1 MGNMAVDYWL
11 PHRFAA
17 LSERL
22 TMQNGV
28 VLMTTAAL
36 LLLFYTHGSINALVV
51 MYSINVFLTFSLS
64 EFGMSR
70 FFIKH
75 RKEEVKWKQHLS
87 VHMTGL
93 TLCVSILCMTL
104 QKQANTTAAVITR
117 VTQPPSVNFSSKV
130 MHRMLK
136 QRVNP
141 VIWTLMCCFHFTSS

>member
-1 MGNMAVDYWL
+1 MANMAVDYWL

-28 VLMTTAAL
+28 VFMTAAAL

-87 VHMTGL
+87 VHLTGFI
-93 TLCVSILCMTL
+93 LCVTILCITL
-104 QKQANTTAAVITR
+104 VEKFTEGGWVTMVLTAR
-117 VTQPPSVNFSSKV
+117 WWQPVSSSRAIIPGSK
-130 MHRMLK
+130 RK
-136 QRVNP
+136 W
-141 VIWTLMCCFHFTSS
+141 ITLMPS